1 MKTLNDV
8 AIKFAELAYKN
19 ISTKGLQ
26 TYAVKT
32 GNLRDRVKEFNTPNK
47 MITQQE
53 SKSKTKLKAADKTAF
68 GKVSLVAYQ
77 FAPPG
82 AKYGKWV
89 EWGNGTYVG
98 KGNPRPFAGN
108 AASAPE
114 FKKVVAEYQAYLAS
128 LAAKA
133 AVAQVNQSAKKMS
146 DKSKKK

>member
-8 AIKFAELAYKN
+8 ATKFATIAYAN

-32 GNLRDRVKEFNTPNK
+32 GNLRDRVKSFNTPNK
-47 MITQQE
+47 MITQQP
-53 SKSKTKLKAADKTAF
+53 SKSPTKLKAGNKTDF
-68 GKVSLVAYQ
+68 GKLSVVAYQ
-77 FAPPG
+77 FSPPG
-82 AKYGKWV
+82 ATYGKWV

-108 AASAPE
+108 AASSPE
-114 FKKVVAEYQAYLAS
+114 FKKTVKEYQDYLAE

-133 AVAQVNQSAKKMS
+133 VVAQVNQSFAKLG
-146 DKSKKK
+146 KKK